1 MTKRR
6 DRAALADRLLDATL
20 AQVPF
25 EGWTSPALRAATTEA
40 GVDWGSAKRIFP
52 GGIGDVLALWGA
64 RNDQRMIAALADIDL
79 GALRIRERIAACVR
93 VRLEALE
100 PHREAVRAAL
110 CRAGVPHNAPAA
122 ARSLWRTVDLMW
134 RAAGDTAT
142 DFNYYSKRGLLS
154 GVYGATLLF
163 WLEDDSENRADSWA
177 FLDRRIA
184 DVMRVPRA
192 MGRLKKLVPDP
203 QRLLRALGSLR
214 SPRGSLRS
222 GATQAHAERKTAAYR
237 R

>member
-25 EGWTSPALRAATTEA
+25 EGWTSLAMRAAAVEV
-40 GVDWGSAKRIFP
+40 GVDWPTAKRIFP
-52 GGIGDVLALWGA
+52 GGVGDMLALWGA
-64 RNDQRMIAALADIDL
+64 RNDARMIAALADIDL
-79 GALRIRERIAACVR
+79 DALRIRERIAACVR

-110 CRAGVPHNAPAA
+110 CRAGLPHNAPAA
-122 ARSLWRTVDLMW
+122 ARALWRTVDAMW

-203 QRLLRALGSLR
+203 QRLLRAFVSLR
-214 SPRGSLRS
+214 SPRGSLR
-222 GATQAHAERKTAAYR
+222 
-237 R
+237 

>member
-25 EGWTSPALRAATTEA
+25 EGWTGPALRAAAAEA
-40 GVDWGSAKRIFP
+40 GVDWRSAKRIFP

-100 PHREAVRAAL
+100 HHREAARAAL
-110 CRAGVPHNAPAA
+110 CRAGLPHNAPAA
-122 ARSLWRTVDLMW
+122 ARGLWRTVDLMW

-192 MGRLKKLVPDP
+192 MGRLKKLVPSP
-203 QRLLRALGSLR
+203 ERLLRAFGSLR
-214 SPRGSLRS
+214 SP
-222 GATQAHAERKTAAYR
+222 KR
-237 R
+237 RRA

>member
-1 MTKRR
+1 MTTAKS
-6 DRAALADRLLDATL
+6 DAIKEAILLASLAHIPFDGWGEAALARGADDAGYDSATARRL
-20 AQVPF
+20 
-25 EGWTSPALRAATTEA
+25 
-40 GVDWGSAKRIFP
+40 FP
-52 GGIGDVLALWGA
+52 GGAA
-64 RNDQRMIAALADIDL
+64 EMIALHSHYADRHMLEELAGLDL
-79 GALRIRERIAACVR
+79 DAMKIRDRITLAVR
-93 VRLEALE
+93 VRLQQNAL
-100 PHREAVRAAL
+100 HREAVRRAMARLAL
-110 CRAGVPHNAPAA
+110 PHNAMLAT
-122 ARSLWRTVDLMW
+122 RLLYRTVDAMW

>member
-25 EGWTSPALRAATTEA
+25 EGWTSPALRAAATEA

-110 CRAGVPHNAPAA
+110 QLLQQTRPALG
-122 ARSLWRTVDLMW
+122 RLWRDPVVLA
-134 RAAGDTAT
+134 R
-142 DFNYYSKRGLLS
+142 
-154 GVYGATLLF
+154 
-163 WLEDDSENRADSWA
+163 
-177 FLDRRIA
+177 
-184 DVMRVPRA
+184 
-192 MGRLKKLVPDP
+192 GRLREPG
-203 QRLLRALGSLR
+203 R
-214 SPRGSLRS
+214 
-222 GATQAHAERKTAAYR
+222 
-237 R
+237 